1 MTNLELMV
9 WALCAIIAT
18 LVIRYLRHA
27 KAQAASVPQTGDDL
41 FETAPIGYVEVD
53 RDGIVRRVNGQYAR
67 LLGLERAQV
76 LGKHCE
82 DFAPEDQREKYNQQ
96 RERSISGAAPLPPY
110 QREYERPDQTKV
122 VLEIYEELLADRTG
136 QVIGLRMAAVDL
148 TQRMKSDE
156 QAFQVATELRAL
168 FQAFPDFFL
177 RIDRNGLVQDAKGA
191 PKSDSFLAARKFLG
205 RNLRD
210 VLPPDAAE
218 QFALAQERAARTK
231 AMAIAEFAAGEPED
245 PQIYEMRVLGL
256 DWEQWIAVIRNITA
270 RKADETKLKEYAQ
283 ELERKN
289 EQTEAALLTAREAT
303 QLKSRFMA
311 NISHEIR
318 TPMNGV
324 LGMTD
329 LLLNTP
335 LKQEQQEYAESI
347 KRSATSL
354 LSLINDILDLSRV
367 EAGKLK
373 VENVPFSLKTILDE
387 TTSLF
392 ALQARTKDLE
402 FSAEIAPNV
411 PASAV
416 GDSMRLRQVL
426 NNLLGNAIKF
436 TDAGRIGLTAA
447 LAGDSAANVTIR
459 FTIVDT
465 GIGISPADQA
475 RIFERFI
482 QADTSSTRKYG
493 GTGLG
498 LAICKEL
505 VELLGGDIG
514 VESQPGRGS
523 CFWFTVT
530 VGRIAHSALATEP
543 KQAPAKQA
551 PPVLP
556 AKPAAPSV
564 STAIKVNIPTAP
576 APASPLPKGNSLA
589 NLTAAL
595 KGRKPR
601 ILLAEDNEINQR
613 ITMRL
618 LEKLG
623 VTAEAVVNGKLAVDA
638 VARKQYDLIFMDC
651 QMPEMDGF
659 EATAMIR
666 NRQRESGTRTPICAL
681 TANAMEGDR
690 EKCLAAGMDD
700 YVSKPVSVEKLQ
712 SAIERLAPGAAISKI
727 QPAVPASVT
736 K

>member
-1 MTNLELMV
+1 LTTLELAV
-9 WALCAIIAT
+9 WVLCAIVGV
-18 LVIRYLRHA
+18 LVIRYLRIA
-27 KAQAASVPQTGDDL
+27 RTQADAVPQTSEDL
-41 FETAPIGYVEVD
+41 FETAPIGYIEVD
-53 RDGIVRRVNGQYAR
+53 RDGIVRRVNPHYAR
-67 LLGLERAQV
+67 LLGLERVQV

-82 DFAPEDQREKYNQQ
+82 DFAPADQREKYNEQ
-96 RERSISGAAPLPPY
+96 RARSISGETALPAY
-110 QREYERPDQTKV
+110 QREYERPDQTRV
-122 VLEIYEELLADRTG
+122 VLEIHEELLADREG
-136 QVIGLRMAAVDL
+136 RIVGLRLAAVDV
-148 TQRMKSDE
+148 TQRKKSDE

-177 RIDRNGLVQDAKGA
+177 RLDPNGMVLEAKGGQ
-191 PKSDSFLAARKFLG
+191 KSDPFLAAAKFTG

-210 VLPPDAAE
+210 VLPADATE
-218 QFALAQERAARTK
+218 QFTLAQQRARRTK
-231 AMAIAEFAAGEPED
+231 SMAIAEFAAGDAEP
-245 PQIYEMRVLGL
+245 QTYEMRVLGL
-256 DWEQWIAVIRNITA
+256 DWDQWIAIIRNITA

-311 NISHEIR
+311 NISHELR

-324 LGMTD
+324 LGMTE

-335 LKQEQQEYAESI
+335 LKPEQQEFADSI

-373 VENVPFSLKTILDE
+373 IEQVPFSLKTILDE
-387 TTSLF
+387 TSSLF
-392 ALQARTKDLE
+392 TLQARAKGLE
-402 FSAEIAPNV
+402 FVTDFGANV
-411 PASAV
+411 PASAI
-416 GDSMRLRQVL
+416 GDGLRLRQVL

-436 TDAGRIGLTAA
+436 TDAGRIGLAAAVSSDTAA
-447 LAGDSAANVTIR
+447 TFELR
-459 FTIVDT
+459 FTVHDT
-465 GIGISPADQA
+465 GIGISQADQA

-498 LAICKEL
+498 LAISKEL
-505 VELLGGDIG
+505 VELLGGEIG
-514 VESQPGRGS
+514 VESQPDRGS
-523 CFWFTVT
+523 RFWFTVT
-530 VGRIAHSALATEP
+530 LGRVAHGTVEKEAKAAVPVKVAT
-543 KQAPAKQA
+543 PAI
-551 PPVLP
+551 
-556 AKPAAPSV
+556 PAAV
-564 STAIKVNIPTAP
+564 KVNIPVAP
-576 APASPLPKGNSLA
+576 APAAPIPKGARLA
-589 NLTAAL
+589 TLTAAL

-623 VTAEAVVNGKLAVDA
+623 AAAEAVVNGKLAVEA
-638 VARKQYDLIFMDC
+638 ISKKRYDLIFMDC

-659 EATAMIR
+659 EATAVIR
-666 NRQRESGTRTPICAL
+666 NRERDGDHKTPICAL

-700 YVSKPVSVEKLQ
+700 YVTKPVSVEKLQ
-712 SAIERLAPGAAISKI
+712 VAIERWVPGAAITKI
-727 QPAVPASVT
+727 QPAVPAGTT

>member
-1 MTNLELMV
+1 VTMQELLV
-9 WALCAIIAT
+9 WGLCAVAGT
-18 LVIRYLRHA
+18 LVIRYLRRV
-27 KAQAASVPQTGDDL
+27 KAQDGSLPQPYEDL

-53 RDGIVRRVNGQYAR
+53 REGIVRRVNAQYAR
-67 LLGLERAQV
+67 LLGLERAKI
-76 LGKHCE
+76 LGRHCE
-82 DFAPEDQREKYNQQ
+82 EFAPEDQRTKYNQQ
-96 RERSISGAAPLPPY
+96 RERAFQGDVQLPY
-110 QREYERPDQTKV
+110 QREYERPNRNAV
-122 VLEIYEELLADRTG
+122 VLEIHQELLAGAAG
-136 QVIGLRMAAVDL
+136 QVVGLRLAAVDV
-148 TQRMKSDE
+148 TERKKSDE
-156 QAFQVATELRAL
+156 QAFLVATEMRAL

-177 RIDRNGLVQDAKGA
+177 RIDRDGLVEDAKGGQ
-191 PKSDSFLAARKFLG
+191 KSDSFLQAGKFAG

-210 VLPPDAAE
+210 VLPPEAMQ
-218 QFALAQERAARTK
+218 QFASAQDQVKRTK
-231 AMAIAEFAAGEPED
+231 AMAIAEFSAGDSED
-245 PQIYEMRVLGL
+245 RQFYEVRLLGL
-256 DWEQWIAVIRNITA
+256 DWDRWIAIIRNITA

-303 QLKSRFMA
+303 HLKSRFMA

-324 LGMTD
+324 LGMTE

-335 LKQEQQEYAESI
+335 LKEEQQEYAETI
-347 KRSATSL
+347 KRSAASL

-373 VENVPFSLKTILDE
+373 IENLPFSLKTVLDE
-387 TTSLF
+387 TCSLF
-392 ALQARTKDLE
+392 ALQARAKGLDFLTD
-402 FSAEIAPNV
+402 IAPNV

-416 GDSMRLRQVL
+416 GDGMRVRQIL

-436 TDAGRIGLTAA
+436 TDAGRICLQAA
-447 LAGDSAANVTIR
+447 VAAESPAGVRIH
-459 FTIVDT
+459 FTVQDT
-465 GIGISPADQA
+465 GIGISHQDLA

-482 QADTSSTRKYG
+482 QSDTSSTRKYG

-514 VESQPGRGS
+514 VDSEPDRGS
-523 CFWFTVT
+523 KFWFTIT
-530 VGRIAHSALATEP
+530 LGRTAHAGEVKPSQPAVQVKA
-543 KQAPAKQA
+543 QAPV
-551 PPVLP
+551 PPPPP
-556 AKPAAPSV
+556 AALPAAPI
-564 STAIKVNIPTAP
+564 A
-576 APASPLPKGNSLA
+576 KGDSLA

-623 VTAEAVVNGKLAVDA
+623 VSAEAVVNGKLVVEAIA
-638 VARKQYDLIFMDC
+638 KKRFDLIFMDC

-659 EATAMIR
+659 EATALIR
-666 NRQRESGTRTPICAL
+666 HRERDGNQKTPICAL

-712 SAIERLAPGAAISKI
+712 GAIERWVPGAILTKLQAPT
-727 QPAVPASVT
+727 QPASLR
-736 K
+736 

>member
-1 MTNLELMV
+1 MTTLELLV
-9 WALCAIIAT
+9 WVLCAIVGAL
-18 LVIRYLRHA
+18 LVRHLRQA
-27 KAQAASVPQTGDDL
+27 KKQAAPPQRSDDL

-53 RDGIVRRVNGQYAR
+53 RDGTVRRVNGQYAR

-76 LGKHCE
+76 LGHHCE
-82 DFAPEDQREKYNQQ
+82 DFAPADQREKYNAQ
-96 RERSISGAAPLPPY
+96 RARTIASENALPPY
-110 QREYERPDQTKV
+110 QREYQRPDESKV
-122 VLEIYEELLADRTG
+122 ILEIHEELLADQAG
-136 QVIGLRMAAVDL
+136 QVVGLRMAAVDV
-148 TQRMKSDE
+148 TQHKKSDE
-156 QAFQVATELRAL
+156 QAFQVGTELRAL

-177 RIDRNGLVQDAKGA
+177 RIDRNGMVQDAKGGQKTDA
-191 PKSDSFLAARKFLG
+191 FLAAPKFVG

-210 VLPPDAAE
+210 ILPAAAME
-218 QFALAQERAARTK
+218 QFELAQERVKRTK
-231 AMAIAEFAAGEPED
+231 AMAIAEFAAGEADE
-245 PQIYEMRVLGL
+245 QIYEMRLLGL
-256 DWEQWIAVIRNITA
+256 DWEEWIAIIRNITA

-324 LGMTD
+324 LGMTE

-335 LKQEQQEYAESI
+335 LKPEQQEYTESI

-354 LSLINDILDLSRV
+354 LALINDILDLSRV
-367 EAGKLK
+367 EAGKLT
-373 VENVPFSLKTILDE
+373 VEQVPFSMKTILDE
-387 TTSLF
+387 TSSLF
-392 ALQARTKDLE
+392 ALQARAKGLE
-402 FSAEIAPNV
+402 FTMEVAPTV
-411 PASAV
+411 PASAI
-416 GDSMRLRQVL
+416 GDGMRLRQVL
-426 NNLLGNAIKF
+426 NNLLGNAVKF
-436 TDAGRIGLTAA
+436 TDSGRIGLTAA
-447 LAGDSAANVTIR
+447 VVSESASNLEIR
-459 FTIVDT
+459 FTVQDT
-465 GIGISPADQA
+465 GIGIAPADQS
-475 RIFERFI
+475 RIFERFV

-514 VESQPGRGS
+514 VESQAGRGS
-523 CFWFTVT
+523 RFWFTVMLGKMVRA
-530 VGRIAHSALATEP
+530 VGEKPSSAASVVKPPRPTL
-543 KQAPAKQA
+543 APAA
-551 PPVLP
+551 VR
-556 AKPAAPSV
+556 
-564 STAIKVNIPTAP
+564 VNIPTAP
-576 APASPLPKGNSLA
+576 APSASVSRGGSLA

-595 KGRKPR
+595 KVGSRKPR

-618 LEKLG
+618 LERLG
-623 VTAEAVVNGKLAVDA
+623 VSADAVTNGKLAVESA
-638 VARKQYDLIFMDC
+638 GRKRYDLIFMDC
-651 QMPEMDGF
+651 QMPEIDGF

-666 NRQRESGTRTPICAL
+666 HRERESGHKTPICAL

-700 YVSKPVSVEKLQ
+700 YASKPVSVEKLQ
-712 SAIERLAPGAAISKI
+712 AAIERWVPGAAITKI
-727 QPAVPASVT
+727 QASPSTPTSAT